1 MKKFSKIGKRVLAFF
16 LVALMNINAY
26 ATSASNDGSQFVTKA
41 EFDSL
46 INNYNLEM
54 NAYLSGLNAK
64 IDNAISGY
72 LGKMSSQST
81 ATIIPYFIQNAG
93 QDSEIT
99 CHANDNF
106 PIVKFIS
113 TYTGSVDYAATLV
126 TGNANGEIFSKAA
139 SWSFSGT
146 GNKAGKRILVT
157 KTDDDRYMYAGYAE
171 KYGETV
177 NVSYARTIANSDDG
191 FTEGTKYLYPLMFN
205 SPQDSIFNNSGSA
218 WKTGFV
224 TFYQTGTGTGS
235 GKQGTNTTGT
245 IDIDDGYEIKREYD
259 IVFSDNDKNTVK
271 IYRFIK
277 DNTSK
282 MVASSITSEKNSTV
296 YDNTSKVSASAEY
309 MNGYN
314 GRSYYKTEST
324 NMSKSSTFSSYSVK
338 NLYFPVTAPVEIG
351 DGCKWSDILY
361 NDAKKYTYKYQS
373 SATAAE
379 VDKTLDGY
387 NMVNGLPL
395 IDVIA
400 NQKVTWTY
408 AFTNEN
414 DGRRLYIKHGE
425 FDGTNVSGDDIETF
439 DASKKT
445 GSIELTTK
453 RADMLF
459 VKWTAGNTLDCENC
473 SKVSKVAK

>member
-16 LVALMNINAY
+16 LVALMNINTY

-46 INNYNLEM
+46 INNYNIEM

-64 IDNAISGY
+64 IDDGIATY
-72 LGKMSSQST
+72 LGKMSSQSQ

-93 QDSEIT
+93 SDSEIT

-113 TYTGSVDYAATLV
+113 TYSGSVDYAASLIV
-126 TGNANGEIFSKAA
+126 TARTEVYSKAA
-139 SWSFSGT
+139 AWSFSGT
-146 GNKAGKRILVT
+146 GNKQGKRILVS
-157 KTDDDRYMYAGYAE
+157 KTSNNQYRYEGYAE
-171 KYGETV
+171 NYGETV
-177 NVSYARTIANSDDG
+177 NVSYARTITNSDDG

-205 SPQDSIFNNSGSA
+205 TPQDSIFKNEGSA
-218 WKTGFV
+218 WKNGFV

-245 IDIDDGYEIKREYD
+245 ISIDEGYKVNRKYD
-259 IVFSDNDKNTVK
+259 TVFSDNDKDSVK
-271 IYRFIK
+271 IYRFVK
-277 DNTSK
+277 DSIEK
-282 MVASSITSEKNSTV
+282 MVASSITSETNATV
-296 YDNTSKVSASAEY
+296 YDNTSKNTASSEY
-309 MNGYN
+309 MNGYP

-324 NMSKSSTFSSYSVK
+324 NMPKSSTFTSYSVK
-338 NLYFPVTAPVEIG
+338 DKYFPVTAPVEIG
-351 DGCKWSDILY
+351 DGCKWSEILY
-361 NDAKKYTYKYQS
+361 NDATQYTYKYQS

-379 VDKTLDGY
+379 QNKTLDGY

-395 IDVIA
+395 IDVVA
-400 NQKVTWTY
+400 DQKVTWTY
-408 AFTNEN
+408 AFTDES
-414 DGRRLYIKHGE
+414 DGRRLYIKYGE

-459 VKWTAGNTLDCENC
+459 IKWTAGNTLDCENC